1 MTEKGARM
9 ASSIADFIFMRHF
22 FPKMRDRKKF
32 NRAKHDFFTDMKF
45 DLGKG
50 TIQTA
55 TLRCT
60 QKKYLVSLIM
70 IWTVIIGNDRRHL

>member
-1 MTEKGARM
+1 
-9 ASSIADFIFMRHF
+9 MRHF

-32 NRAKHDFFTDMKF
+32 NRAKHDFMTDMKF

-60 QKKYLVSLIM
+60 QKKYLVSENM
-70 IWTVIIGNDRRHL
+70 F

>member
-1 MTEKGARM
+1 M

-32 NRAKHDFFTDMKF
+32 NRAKHDFMTDMKF

-60 QKKYLVSLIM
+60 QKKYLVSENM
-70 IWTVIIGNDRRHL
+70 F